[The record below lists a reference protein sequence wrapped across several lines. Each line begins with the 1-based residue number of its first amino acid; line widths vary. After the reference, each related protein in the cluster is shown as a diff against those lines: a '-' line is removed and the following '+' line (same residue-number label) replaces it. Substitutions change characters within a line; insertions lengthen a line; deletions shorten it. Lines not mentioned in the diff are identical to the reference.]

1 VPATL
6 SSNAQPTVLCFLQDP
21 LSDEQPGAAAMGAD
35 HKESMGRQFSRE
47 HGFHKGQNTDGIF
60 PNTAMAK
67 QLGKIMG
74 DEHASKS

>member
-1 VPATL
+1 
-6 SSNAQPTVLCFLQDP
+6 
-21 LSDEQPGAAAMGAD
+21 
-35 HKESMGRQFSRE
+35 MGRQFSRE

>member
-1 VPATL
+1 MQYL
-6 SSNAQPTVLCFLQDP
+6 STCYVAGAQDP
-21 LSDEQPGAAAMGAD
+21 LAEEHPDAPTIGAD

-67 QLGKIMG
+67 QLGKVMG